1 MKLVFDLSWNLLNIS
16 HITNAQVTTF
26 SPWNHASLRIC
37 PLLTTMP
44 DAWQVFII
52 SHFLRECS
60 LAYGWLLICM
70 YLKLL
75 CLDCLEMSLNTVFQQ
90 PSLIA
95 EFQVDDK
102 IRMVDWNIICLVLRV
117 GEVLPMIGTVPS
129 FLFHLIRSFLWG

>member
-1 MKLVFDLSWNLLNIS
+1 MNQENEETIWDYIVFKHNDNLREGTSFMKLVFDLSWNLLNIS

-26 SPWNHASLRIC
+26 PPWNHASLRIC

-52 SHFLRECS
+52 SHLLRECS

-75 CLDCLEMSLNTVFQQ
+75 CLDCLEMSLNTVF
-90 PSLIA
+90 
-95 EFQVDDK
+95 
-102 IRMVDWNIICLVLRV
+102 
-117 GEVLPMIGTVPS
+117 
-129 FLFHLIRSFLWG
+129 